1 MEAAKRGKRPKG
13 KLYAFELSDA
23 RKARHLGISLPHFQA
38 RMSKLNRQVKEAK
51 RSGKPAA

>member
-1 MEAAKRGKRPKG
+1 MPKG
-13 KLYAFELSDA
+13 KLYVFESSDV